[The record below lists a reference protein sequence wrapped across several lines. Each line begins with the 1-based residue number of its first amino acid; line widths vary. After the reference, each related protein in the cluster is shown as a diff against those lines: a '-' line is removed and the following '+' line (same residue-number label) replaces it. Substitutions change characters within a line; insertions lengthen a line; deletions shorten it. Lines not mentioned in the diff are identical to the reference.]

1 MLSRKPKM
9 LVAVALG
16 NKMARIAWAL
26 IARGSAYELPAQ
38 A

>member
-26 IARGSAYELPAQ
+26 IARGCAYERPAQ